1 MTLKTFLLLFSIII
15 ILVLIY
21 GPMVIYKIQH
31 PHLTREQTMKRVYTA
46 EELKRLT
53 DGYEK

>member
-1 MTLKTFLLLFSIII
+1 
-15 ILVLIY
+15 
-21 GPMVIYKIQH
+21 MVIYKIQH